1 MFIRTERLF
10 LRPAWAED
18 APAVAAQIGDWDVVR
33 NLARAPW
40 PYTLTDAQAFCS
52 GAVLA
57 ARESA
62 FLIFRRNDGDP
73 QLIGAIGFGPVREGR
88 DIELGYWFGRS
99 HWGHGYAVEAGSAVL
114 NLAFDGLRHDRLS
127 AGHFVDNPASGKVLR
142 RLGFVPTGEVIPYPC
157 KARGGDV
164 PSVEY
169 ALTRD
174 AWVQEHRI
182 AA

>member
-18 APAVAAQIGDWDVVR
+18 APAVVAQIADWDVVR

-40 PYTLTDAQAFCS
+40 PYTQADAEAFCA
-52 GAVLA
+52 GTGLA

-62 FLIFRRNDGDP
+62 FLIFRRKAGDP
-73 QLIGAIGFGPVREGR
+73 QLIGAIGFGPVREGG
-88 DIELGYWFGRS
+88 DIELGYWLGRS
-99 HWGHGYAVEAGSAVL
+99 HWGQGFAVEAGSAVL
-114 NLAFDGLRHDRLS
+114 SLAFDGLRHGRLS
-127 AGHFVDNPASGKVLR
+127 AGHFIDNPASGTVLR

-157 KARGGDV
+157 KARGCDV

-169 ALTRD
+169 VLTRTRWAQD
-174 AWVQEHRI
+174 HR
-182 AA
+182 AVA